1 MHARRFTRVF
11 KVHALL
17 GSARLDESRVTASL
31 AALLSET
38 CRGFPN
44 WPRLFRTKKFGPG
57 LSGSEAEINTL

>member
-1 MHARRFTRVF
+1 MHARRHRVF

-17 GSARLDESRVTASL
+17 GSARLDESRVPASL
-31 AALLSET
+31 AGSIGET

-44 WPRLFRTKKFGPG
+44 WPRLFPTKKIGPG